1 MELKH
6 IDIAKLSISPV
17 NMRAGRKAP
26 DLTNILPSVR
36 ARGALVPLIV
46 RANGSPDTYE
56 IVAGKRRYHAAL
68 AVAGEGGDV
77 DALPCAVMDAGDDAA
92 ALEASLIENIAR
104 LDPDEVTRWETFTR
118 LVREGRKPEH
128 IAIVFGLTDVQVKRT
143 LALGNLLP
151 RVRSLYREDK
161 IDAVTVRHLT
171 LASKARQRDWLAM
184 LDDPEARAP
193 VGQALKSWLFGGASI
208 STKVALFDLAG
219 FGGEVV
225 ADLFGED
232 SYFGSAEQFWEAQN
246 AAIAERAEVYRA
258 AGWTEVV
265 ILEPG
270 QFFQRWE
277 HEKRAKR
284 KGGKVYIA
292 IGHRG
297 DVAFHEGYIRVK
309 EARMLAKSTAGEP
322 VSEKPSRP
330 EITAVGNDYVDLH
343 RHAAVRARLAEAPD
357 VALRVAVAHMIAG
370 SPLWSV
376 KVEQQRAG
384 NEAVTESVEL
394 CASEAAFDA
403 KRREMLALLG
413 FDGDT
418 PTITGGEGEGLAA
431 IFVRLLPLDD
441 VQVMS
446 IFAIVMAE
454 TLHARSHLVDLL
466 GAHLAVDMASVWQAD
481 DALFDLI
488 RDREVL
494 LAMVEEVSDR
504 QVVAGNA
511 KEPGK
516 VLKGIIRD
524 CLNGANGRAKV
535 EGWVPGWMRFPASGY
550 TSRGGVGAV
559 DRSVAVASLI
569 APEPGTAEAQPEP
582 IRQAA

>member
-17 NMRAGRKAP
+17 NMRGVKKNP

-36 ARGALVPLIV
+36 ARGVLVPLIV

-68 AVAGEGGDV
+68 AVVGEGGGIEE
-77 DALPCAVMDAGDDAA
+77 LPCAIMEAGDDAA

-118 LVREGRKPEH
+118 LVREGRSPED
-128 IAIVFGLTDVQVKRT
+128 IAITFGLTDVQVKRT

-151 RVRSLYREDK
+151 RIRSLYRDEK
-161 IDAVTVRHLT
+161 IDAIAVRHLT
-171 LASKARQRDWLAM
+171 LASKAQQRDWLTM

-193 VGQALKSWLFGGASI
+193 VGQALKSWLFGGATI

-219 FGGEVV
+219 FKGEIV

-232 SYFGSAEQFWEAQN
+232 SYFACVDQFWEAQN
-246 AAIAERAEVYRA
+246 AAIAERAEAYGV
-258 AGWTEVV
+258 AGWTDIVT
-265 ILEPG
+265 LEPG
-270 QFFQRWE
+270 QFFQSWE

-297 DVAFHEGYIRVK
+297 DVAFHEGYISLK
-309 EARMLAKSTAGEP
+309 EARRLAKGGPDEAAD
-322 VSEKPSRP
+322 KPNRP
-330 EITAVGNDYVDLH
+330 EITAAGNDYVDLH
-343 RHAAVRARLAEAPD
+343 RHAAVRAKLVEAPG
-357 VALRVAVAHMIAG
+357 VALRVAVAHMIVG

-376 KVEQQRAG
+376 KVEQQRAA
-384 NEAVTESVEL
+384 NAVIESVEL
-394 CASEAAFDA
+394 SASEAAFDA
-403 KRREMLALLG
+403 VRREILTVLG

-418 PTITGGEGEGLAA
+418 LTITGGEGLGLAA
-431 IFVRLLPLDD
+431 LFARLLPLDD
-441 VQVMS
+441 ARVLS
-446 IFAIVMAE
+446 ILAIVMGE
-454 TLHARSHLVDLL
+454 TLWARSEIVDLL

-481 DALFDLI
+481 DTFFDLI

-494 LAMVEEVSDR
+494 LAMVEEVSDK
-504 QVVAGNA
+504 QVVAGNI

-516 VLKGIIRD
+516 VLKTIIRD
-524 CLNGANGRAKV
+524 CLNGDKGRTKV
-535 EGWVPGWMRFPASGY
+535 EGWVPRWMRFPASGY
-550 TSRGGVGAV
+550 TSRGGVGAI
-559 DRSVAVASLI
+559 DRSASVASLI
-569 APEPGTAEAQPEP
+569 APEPGTVEPHVAPFREA
-582 IRQAA
+582 A